1 MTTPSAS
8 RIVLAGI
15 ILAGLPF
22 VAIAQYWHIASKDA
36 RVTFPS
42 ELISISE
49 AGNVAIL
56 FELNTLDLNEVA
68 GTDNIHPH
76 DVVYIHMQPGPG
88 LIAYPFGISK
98 DRPKVHKDEQAF
110 SIRGTVTSR
119 EGKVIKLRYNFD
131 AFAPTHEMK
140 PLFFEG
146 QSRLGNVEIA
156 VNNQSVARL
165 AAIELG
171 GVRYPYRVMEKPVL
185 KGLTQ

>member
-1 MTTPSAS
+1 MS
-8 RIVLAGI
+8 
-15 ILAGLPF
+15 
-22 VAIAQYWHIASKDA
+22 D
-36 RVTFPS
+36 
-42 ELISISE
+42 
-49 AGNVAIL
+49 AGNVGIV

-76 DVVYIHMQPGPG
+76 DIVYIHMQPGPG

-98 DRPKVHKDEQAF
+98 DKPRTHKDEEAF

-119 EGKVIKLRYNFD
+119 EGKIIKLRYNFD
-131 AFAPTHEMK
+131 AFAPTQDMK
-140 PLFFEG
+140 PLFSKG
-146 QSRLGNVEIA
+146 QSRLAQVELA
-156 VNNQSVARL
+156 VNKQSVARL